1 MFGMPI
7 PNYQFN
13 NGFFVNNNNGM
24 GINNNMT
31 QMPMNQ
37 NFNYYNNMGI
47 NTSMNMNMFNL
58 MMFYLQQNMNQ
69 NNNNNNTNRIIP
81 VMPDG
86 NLSKSQAL
94 PRKKNEF
101 FDPYPGTS
109 GEKMNLF
116 FETPAGHKVNMLVP
130 ADAKMKDILVQYVLK
145 LNLGPDVIENSIY
158 FLYGGKKIKKN
169 ENRTVRQM
177 NILNGAIVIVIDK
190 KGIMGA

>member
-1 MFGMPI
+1 MPV
-7 PNYQFN
+7 PNYQLN
-13 NGFFVNNNNGM
+13 NGFFMNNNNGM
-24 GINNNMT
+24 GFNN
-31 QMPMNQ
+31 MNQ

-47 NTSMNMNMFNL
+47 NNSMNMNMFNL
-58 MMFYLQQNMNQ
+58 MMFYLQQTMNQ
-69 NNNNNNTNRIIP
+69 NNNNTNRMIP
-81 VMPDG
+81 VMPD
-86 NLSKSQAL
+86 NNMSKSQAL
-94 PRKKNEF
+94 SRKKNEF

-130 ADAKMKDILVQYVLK
+130 LDAKMKDILVQYVVK
-145 LNLGPDVIENSIY
+145 QNLGPNVIDNSIY

>member
-7 PNYQFN
+7 PNYQLN
-13 NGFFVNNNNGM
+13 NGYFVNNNNGM
-24 GINNNMT
+24 GLNNNMA

-47 NTSMNMNMFNL
+47 NNSMNMNMFNL
-58 MMFYLQQNMNQ
+58 MMFYLQQNMIQ
-69 NNNNNNTNRIIP
+69 NNNNNNRIIP
-81 VMPDG
+81 VMPD
-86 NLSKSQAL
+86 NNISKSQVL

-109 GEKMNLF
+109 GEKINLF

-130 ADAKMKDILVQYVLK
+130 VDAKMKDILVQYVLK
-145 LNLGPDVIENSIY
+145 LNLGPNVIDNSIY

-169 ENRTVRQM
+169 ENRKVSDM

-190 KGIMGA
+190 KGVMGA

>member
-7 PNYQFN
+7 PNYQLN
-13 NGFFVNNNNGM
+13 NGYFVNNNNGM
-24 GINNNMT
+24 GLNNNMA

-37 NFNYYNNMGI
+37 NFNFYNSMGI
-47 NTSMNMNMFNL
+47 NNSMNMNMFNL
-58 MMFYLQQNMNQ
+58 MMFYLQQNMIQ
-69 NNNNNNTNRIIP
+69 NNNNNNRIIP
-81 VMPDG
+81 VMPD
-86 NLSKSQAL
+86 NNISKSQVL

-109 GEKMNLF
+109 GEKINLF

-130 ADAKMKDILVQYVLK
+130 VDAKMKDILVQYVLK
-145 LNLGPDVIENSIY
+145 LNLGPNVIDNSIY

-169 ENRTVRQM
+169 ENRTVRDM

-190 KGIMGA
+190 KGVMGA